1 MAEEERARREL
12 QQKQHY
18 FLQSELQTMARDL
31 PGKYQQR
38 LPYDLLS
45 SLANALLDGTVFE
58 IVRSLQEVQ
67 HLEEK
72 HLSAQRMKMLNDHK
86 AQKYELQKRHKELIQ
101 ACQTK
106 PHNLPLVEAQIER
119 EKETTDRRCD
129 EEMKKKDM
137 KVIMDLD
144 QKVMDQQV
152 MLERAGVPGFFV
164 TNNKQDIRLQMYLL
178 EFINRLRYMDL
189 PS

>member
-1 MAEEERARREL
+1 MAENERARREL

-18 FLQSELQTMARDL
+18 FLQSELQSLSRDL
-31 PGKYQQR
+31 PGKFQQR

-72 HLSAQRMKMLNDHK
+72 HLSSQRMKLINDHK
-86 AQKYELQKRHKELIQ
+86 AQRHELQKRHKELLQ

-106 PHNLPLVEAQIER
+106 PHNLPIVEVQIER
-119 EKETTDRRCD
+119 EKETMEKRLED
-129 EEMKKKDM
+129 EVKKRDM
-137 KVIMDLD
+137 KIIMDLD

-164 TNNKQDIRLQMYLL
+164 TNNRQDIRLQMYLL
-178 EFINRLRYMDL
+178 EFMNRLRFLDL